1 MCLLFDKR
9 MKEQSKTLKIH
20 MRDFPLLSLLSPFL
34 PVCRFQHRR
43 PYPTLSREAD
53 METLPMLFTI
63 NAVRNQNE
71 LGEAEAMPFSSHSV
85 WSSH

>member
-9 MKEQSKTLKIH
+9 MKEQSKTLKIR
-20 MRDFPLLSLLSPFL
+20 MRDFPLLSLLSPFI
-34 PVCRFQHRR
+34 PVRRFQHRQ

-53 METLPMLFTI
+53 METLPVLFTI

-71 LGEAEAMPFSSHSV
+71 LGEAEAMPFSLHSV

>member
-9 MKEQSKTLKIH
+9 MKEQSKTLKIR

>member
-9 MKEQSKTLKIH
+9 MKEQSKTLKIR

-85 WSSH
+85 WSSR